1 MRYRNDNAMDIS
13 LIIENIAKNFGKNRL
28 FRDVSVSL
36 SAGDSL
42 AITGANGS
50 GKSTLLE
57 IAAGIRRPD
66 RGSVSMMLGGTSVPA
81 ECFLLHG
88 AFISPRTLPYDEL
101 TGIENIRF
109 SLRSSVPAHTID
121 EMLER
126 VSLLPHAN
134 KRVRHYSTGMRQRL
148 KIAMAILNDPAVLF
162 LDEPGS
168 NLDDQGKAILYSLVD
183 ETRNSRIILIATN
196 EPAERAL
203 CGKEIH
209 LGS

>member
-1 MRYRNDNAMDIS
+1 MDIS
-13 LIIENIAKNFGKNRL
+13 LVIESIAKNFGRNRL
-28 FRDVSVSL
+28 FRDISVSL

-42 AITGANGS
+42 AITGSNGS

-57 IAAGIRRPD
+57 ITAGIRRPD
-66 RGSVSMMLGGTSVPA
+66 RGSVSLVLDGRSIPSDR
-81 ECFLLHG
+81 FLRHG
-88 AFISPRTLPYDEL
+88 AFISPRTVPYDEL

-109 SLRSSVPAHTID
+109 SLRSPLPPRTID
-121 EMLER
+121 EILER
-126 VSLLPHAN
+126 VSLLPHAA
-134 KRVRHYSTGMRQRL
+134 KRVRYYSTGMRQRL
-148 KIAMAILNDPAVLF
+148 KIAMALLNDPPVLY

-168 NLDDQGKAILYSLVD
+168 NLDNEGKSILYSLV
-183 ETRNSRIILIATN
+183 EERRNNRIILIATN